1 MFPPREHLTEFL
13 RPGTF
18 LDSDHPDVMAFSDQV
33 AGGRIGDRD
42 KAVALYYAIRDGF
55 RYDPYHIDLGP
66 EAMRASALLARDYGF
81 CIPKAAL
88 LAATARHQG
97 IPARLGFADVRNHLT
112 TPKLHRA
119 MGTDVFV
126 WHGFADLYLGG
137 SWIKATPAFDQALCE
152 RFGVAPLDFDGRRD
166 AVFQEA
172 DAHGNQFME
181 YLADHGR
188 YADLPLDTLRKALE
202 EAYPQVVRGGVWN
215 LSGRFEDDAVADQF
229 DGA

>member
-1 MFPPREHLTEFL
+1 MIQADDGLAEFL
-13 RPGTF
+13 RPSTF
-18 LDSDHPDVMAFSDQV
+18 IDSDHPQVMAFSSRV
-33 AGGRIGDRD
+33 ADGLAGQRE
-42 KAVALYYAIRDGF
+42 KAVALYNAVRDGF

-88 LAATARHQG
+88 LAAGARHQG

-112 TPKLHRA
+112 TPKLRHA

-126 WHGFADLYLGG
+126 WHGFAELYLAGR
-137 SWIKATPAFDQALCE
+137 WIKATPAFDRSLCE
-152 RFGVAPLDFDGRRD
+152 RLGVAPLDFDGRLD

-172 DAHGNQFME
+172 DARGNRFMQ

-188 YADLPLDTLRKALE
+188 FSDLPLRTLREALE
-202 EAYPQVVRGGVWN
+202 EAYPQVVVGGIWN
-215 LSGRFEDDAVADQF
+215 LAGRFEDDAVADR
-229 DGA
+229 GGGR